1 MLSILAFCHFL
12 LLFLIILNFFLFSFK
27 NVLVLGSL
35 LCIHRDCNCML
46 LLLKKFNKEKLIRVV
61 LLWSSNNV
69 KLLLHMASG
78 IFITMCLCLVSDGI
92 FGFHRS
98 MTAIYSSQL
107 NSTRL
112 WKHYNLRLLGCKLV
126 KKQRE
131 RERRKESC

>member
-12 LLFLIILNFFLFSFK
+12 LLFLIILIFFLFSFK
-27 NVLVLGSL
+27 NVLVLSSL

-92 FGFHRS
+92 FGFHQYCHDCHLFF
-98 MTAIYSSQL
+98 TIEL
-107 NSTRL
+107 NQIVEALQFKAFRL
-112 WKHYNLRLLGCKLV
+112 
-126 KKQRE
+126 
-131 RERRKESC
+131 